1 MRTPGRFFFIFLANA
16 RNLKSAVAFSRNA
29 FSQVHWEPIARK
41 TKKRTTDAS
50 ALARLV
56 LKTLHAIFLG
66 DERKRLIGEERQKA
80 ARDAGKGLRKAMKR
94 GRALQCCEVF
104 SIINAAI
111 KARGRAVLFPES
123 ASPARVEALSHIIA
137 RFIIKLRMH
146 NVKIKNA
153 QVYTAA
159 LVDIM
164 SVGLTH
170 QGVPLVP
177 KLAWVA
183 ESAPGDVQYSAAAGI
198 NCRAMSMAVR
208 HIKRLLVTDGLMANL
223 ELQCQI

>member
-1 MRTPGRFFFIFLANA
+1 MIVPRFGFDRAP
-16 RNLKSAVAFSRNA
+16 SRNA
-29 FSQVHWEPIARK
+29 FSQVHWEPLARK
-41 TKKRTTDAS
+41 HTKRATDAS
-50 ALARLV
+50 AMARLV

-66 DERKRLIGEERQKA
+66 KERKRLISEERQKA

-94 GRALQCCEVF
+94 GRPLRCCEVF

-111 KARGRAVLFPES
+111 KARGRAVTCPES
-123 ASPARVEALSHIIA
+123 ASPARVDALSQSIA
-137 RFIIKLRMH
+137 RFIVKLRKH

-164 SVGLTH
+164 SVGLIH
-170 QGVPLVP
+170 QGVSLVP
-177 KLAWVA
+177 KVAWVA

-208 HIKRLLVTDGLMANL
+208 HIKRIMVTDNLMANL
-223 ELQCQI
+223 ELQCQV